1 MEEKMEIRV
10 GKVTHYYSKIGVAI
24 VEITDE
30 SLNIGDTIKI
40 KGHSTDFT
48 QTVDSMQIEHQ
59 PINKA
64 EVGNIIGLKV
74 KEKCREGDIVYKV
87 LP

>member
-1 MEEKMEIRV
+1 MEIRV

>member
-1 MEEKMEIRV
+1 MEIRV

-30 SLNIGDTIKI
+30 ALNIGDTIRI

-59 PINKA
+59 AIEKA
-64 EVGNIIGLKV
+64 EIGHTIGLKV